1 MYTQTATHQ
10 EFMALIKP
18 HRKSLDNT
26 AFRLTRNTIEAE
38 DLLQETFYKAYK
50 AFDQY
55 QENTNFRAWIFKIMV
70 NTYITGYRKTVRR
83 PQNISYEN
91 MEDFQLYQ
99 NASVDASAY
108 DSFFPNFDK
117 DLFEDEIK
125 NALEKLP
132 YYFRIVVLLWDI
144 EEFSYQ
150 EIANMIDIPVGTVM
164 SRLHR
169 GRALLRNRLS
179 KYARSRGYTLDISN
193 VNPN

>member
-108 DSFFPNFDK
+108 DSFFPNF
-117 DLFEDEIK
+117 EIK
-125 NALEKLP
+125 FP
-132 YYFRIVVLLWDI
+132 
-144 EEFSYQ
+144 S
-150 EIANMIDIPVGTVM
+150 
-164 SRLHR
+164 
-169 GRALLRNRLS
+169 LS
-179 KYARSRGYTLDISN
+179 
-193 VNPN
+193 